1 MVKFKKKNENIDD
14 IAYKLYVTDITN
26 IYLDQHIDR
35 SVIYLDFDSF
45 IFDSTF
51 ENNYEIYYK
60 KYYDKAKNIIRKE
73 KIKKLNDI

>member
-1 MVKFKKKNENIDD
+1 MFKFKKKNENIDD
-14 IAYKLYVTDITN
+14 IAYKLYVTDIKN
-26 IYLDQHIDR
+26 IYFNHQFD
-35 SVIYLDFDSF
+35 SSAVYLDFNSF
-45 IFDSTF
+45 IFDSIF